1 MYHITCPF
9 TWIMT
14 KFNHTFF
21 SRSKRTFIWYKFN
34 PRINRLWKFNFYK
47 SNDQIFENAKHPHKT
62 HTIPY
67 TYLTSDSAL
76 PFRIVEKLQA
86 SRDKAPICVVAP
98 HSTIIDPFVI
108 IMCYGVPVVKKSM
121 SEIPLMGTIGK
132 LMQIVFF
139 DRETASQRNAA
150 LKAIKVN
157 IK

>member
-1 MYHITCPF
+1 MILRSFQTNS
-9 TWIMT
+9 T
-14 KFNHTFF
+14 KIFWENLIQSTYYGSILNQTF
-21 SRSKRTFIWYKFN
+21 KYIY
-34 PRINRLWKFNFYK
+34 I
-47 SNDQIFENAKHPHKT
+47 HK
-62 HTIPY
+62 
-67 TYLTSDSAL
+67 TSDSAL
-76 PFRIVEKLQA
+76 PIRIIVFFQIKNLQA

-139 DRETASQRNAA
+139 DRETASQRNEA

-157 IK
+157 IDNPKKVLI